1 MKTRR
6 GLRVKM
12 ANTKFIMTEDKE
24 IGWLRDSKKKMI
36 GENQR
41 RIKHRSLWGW
51 IYQFRR
57 TSKSE
62 AVIPPAMY
70 VRELQM
76 HQTKSLFSSQNY
88 QAKISLTNQC
98 KEEIF
103 WWTRQLVQWNA
114 KQIMTQNP
122 YLVIKPMHLCS
133 GGYIIAQHWCK
144 GEGGGGGKWNAQER
158 HHHIHAVKSSRNVFL
173 ISCQEQKQN

>member
-144 GEGGGGGKWNAQER
+144 GEGGGQMER
-158 HHHIHAVKSSRNVFL
+158 PRETSSHTC
-173 ISCQEQKQN
+173 S

>member
-1 MKTRR
+1 MR
-6 GLRVKM
+6 M
-12 ANTKFIMTEDKE
+12 
-24 IGWLRDSKKKMI
+24 
-36 GENQR
+36 
-41 RIKHRSLWGW
+41 

-144 GEGGGGGKWNAQER
+144 GEGGGANGTPKRDIITYMQLKAAEMFFLSLVKNKSKINVYLKMDSGT
-158 HHHIHAVKSSRNVFL
+158 AVSYANKMG
-173 ISCQEQKQN
+173 